1 MRSKKRRRKSKSAA
15 VYIPVGIILI
25 LALTVMG
32 ISVFLR
38 VMEIDVV
45 GAATY
50 TKEEIIT
57 ASGISRGEYIYF
69 LDTDSAA
76 KKIHATMPYISEV
89 SIEPAPPSGVRIT
102 VSETSAIAVIKYPGG
117 ALIID
122 SSGKVLAR
130 EDAAPGGLIEIRGL
144 VPAEA
149 ETEVGTRM
157 RAPEGGETQM
167 KSLTDVLSA
176 IEKSG
181 LISDISYLDVANIAT
196 ISFGY
201 DGRFTVV
208 LGGSG
213 NVSHKLSQ
221 LPQFV
226 EGVNENHPPE
236 TIGEINMSDPS
247 GKWRFTPKS

>member
-1 MRSKKRRRKSKSAA
+1 MRSKKRRRRSRSAA

-25 LALTVMG
+25 LALTVLG

-38 VMEIDVV
+38 VMEIEVV
-45 GAATY
+45 GAEMY

-69 LDTDSAA
+69 VDADSAA
-76 KKIHATMPYISEV
+76 KKIRAVMPYISEV

-102 VSETSAIAVIKYPGG
+102 VGETSAIAAVEYPDGV
-117 ALIID
+117 LIID

-130 EDAAPGGLIEIRGL
+130 ENAAPDGLIEVKGL
-144 VPAEA
+144 VPAET
-149 ETEVGTRM
+149 ETGVGTRM

-181 LISDISYLDVANIAT
+181 MIEDISYLDVANIAT

-201 DGRFTVV
+201 AGRFTVV

-213 NVSHKLSQ
+213 NASHKLSQ

-236 TIGEINMSDPS
+236 TTGEINMSDPS

>member
-1 MRSKKRRRKSKSAA
+1 MRSRKRRRKSRSAA
-15 VYIPVGIILI
+15 VYIPVGIIVI
-25 LALTVMG
+25 LALAVMG

-38 VMEIDVV
+38 VMEIEVV

-50 TKEEIIT
+50 TKEEIIA

-69 LDTDSAA
+69 LDADSAA
-76 KKIHATMPYISEV
+76 KKIHAIMPYISEV
-89 SIEPAPPSGVRIT
+89 RIEPAPPSGVRIT
-102 VSETSAIAVIKYPGG
+102 VSETSAVAVIEYRDGV
-117 ALIID
+117 LIID

-130 EDAAPGGLIEIRGL
+130 EDAAPGGLIEVRGL
-144 VPAEA
+144 IPMEA
-149 ETEVGTRM
+149 ETEVGTRL
-157 RAPEGGETQM
+157 RTPEGGETQM

-181 LISDISYLDVANIAT
+181 LIDDISYLDVANIAT

-201 DGRFTVV
+201 AGRFTVV

-226 EGVNENHPPE
+226 DGVDRKYPQE
-236 TIGEINMSDPS
+236 TIGEINLSDPS
-247 GKWRFTPKS
+247 GKWIFTPKS